1 MKPSRASG
9 CPTASARGSRSR
21 GGTSTAVAGRAAKQP
36 RWRLHALAS
45 TGGALV
51 ASIEAEPHDGAGT
64 LDGMAEDAEPADDD
78 EPWSLGAGIPP
89 LPGDDAAAGYER
101 VRTLPPTE
109 LAGISAAGELLS
121 RLTVTSPHHRLV
133 DRYQVLDHALR
144 EVLEPGT
151 EALEARLLRAS
162 AALRSWAR
170 HAAELPASFAA
181 AFGHLLREGAT
192 TASEEWRDGV
202 ARELCSALAGAGS
215 IHPGGGGPLVAMAPP
230 APAGGPARRRRRA
243 AGLGTSERI
252 HCHVLVDA
260 EPELHDASRLLRA
273 LESEVLLGE
282 PLLMRMSGTKL
293 QLQELH
299 ADARTTAEGAVRVAK
314 RVLAAQASEAV
325 AEGPVQPAAHA
336 GGEAEASSM
345 DGEWRS
351 EPDSSAAGSVEA
363 TRAGEPEVET
373 EVPAAEAAAEA
384 ATESA
389 ESEEGARPGVQPPM
403 LPPVDITAVAAVL
416 AESVSELERVWSDAV
431 APDKALGAANRDEHR
446 FGSVAAALL
455 RQSEE
460 ANRRARDDGTSAIPN
475 FPLSDDEL
483 AALDPQQP
491 TAPGS
496 HMHLVPPLYVLQ
508 AFLHELKA
516 ISQPRELTFGIGGV
530 VTHLAFDPGAVG
542 RLKAQAVL
550 LARCAEA
557 SEAGE
562 SDDTTAAAGADA
574 AWLRAAAVRAFAA
587 GLPEAVVLYA
597 HLVMAAGGD
606 LRGLESVA
614 ASVCAHL
621 AAGGTA
627 QEALPVTIPLAHHL
641 AAVLYDSD
649 PQQGRDQGASAGG
662 AAGEGDGC
670 GGGPGAGSTP
680 PAEPP
685 S

>member
-1 MKPSRASG
+1 
-9 CPTASARGSRSR
+9 
-21 GGTSTAVAGRAAKQP
+21 
-36 RWRLHALAS
+36 
-45 TGGALV
+45 
-51 ASIEAEPHDGAGT
+51 
-64 LDGMAEDAEPADDD
+64 MAEDAEPADDD

-89 LPGDDAAAGYER
+89 LPGDNAAAGYER

-109 LAGISAAGELLS
+109 LAEISAAGELLS
-121 RLTVTSPHHRLV
+121 RLTVTSPHQRLV

-170 HAAELPASFAA
+170 HAAELPASVAV
-181 AFGHLLREGAT
+181 AFGHQLREGAT
-192 TASEEWRDGV
+192 TAFEEWRDGL
-202 ARELCSALAGAGS
+202 ARELCSALAEAGS
-215 IHPGGGGPLVAMAPP
+215 IHPGDGGPLVAMSPP
-230 APAGGPARRRRRA
+230 APAGGQARA
-243 AGLGTSERI
+243 VDVEQLIATVLGTSERI
-252 HCHVLVDA
+252 HCQVLIEA
-260 EPELHDASRLLRA
+260 EPELHEASRLLRA

-282 PLLMRMSGTKL
+282 PLLMRMSGNKL

-299 ADARTTAEGAVRVAK
+299 ADARTTAEAAVRVAK
-314 RVLAAQASEAV
+314 RVLAQASAAV
-325 AEGPVQPAAHA
+325 AEGPVQPADHA

-345 DGEWRS
+345 DREWGS
-351 EPDSSAAGSVEA
+351 EPDSSAAGSAGA

-373 EVPAAEAAAEA
+373 EVPAAEAATEPEA
-384 ATESA
+384 VVAAVEAGGPTAGPATESA

-403 LPPVDITAVAAVL
+403 LPPVDITAVAVVL

-446 FGSVAAALL
+446 FGSVAAAFL
-455 RQSEE
+455 RQLEE
-460 ANRRARDDGTSAIPN
+460 ANRRARDDGTSTIPN

-496 HMHLVPPLYVLQ
+496 RMLLVPPLYVLQ

-516 ISQPRELTFGIGGV
+516 ICQPRELTFGIGGV

-562 SDDTTAAAGADA
+562 AGESDGTTAAAAADA

-597 HLVMAAGGD
+597 HLVMVAGGD
-606 LRGLESVA
+606 LSGLESVA
-614 ASVCAHL
+614 ANLCAHL

-641 AAVLYDSD
+641 AAILDDSD
-649 PQQGRDQGASAGG
+649 PQQGRDQDASAGG